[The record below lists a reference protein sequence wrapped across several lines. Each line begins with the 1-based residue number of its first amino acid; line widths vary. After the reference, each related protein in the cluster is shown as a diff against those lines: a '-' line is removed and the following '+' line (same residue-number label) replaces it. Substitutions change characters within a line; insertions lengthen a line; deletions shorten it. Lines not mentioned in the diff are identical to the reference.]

1 MRARPCYAGAMSTP
15 GEPAPPRPIEPVAST
30 GPVPMGPWLAAHA
43 IGLATLVLGVVG
55 FLVTSLTQEKFWATP
70 SWKLTVPFVVL
81 TVVGAVLSI
90 ARRERTLALPLLG
103 VGLAAA
109 AMVLGWFLI
118 MGIVI
123 VATALVILVLS
134 AVM

>member
-1 MRARPCYAGAMSTP
+1 MSTP
-15 GEPAPPRPIEPVAST
+15 GEPAPPRPIEPAT
-30 GPVPMGPWLAAHA
+30 AAGPTPLGPWLAAHA
-43 IGLATLVLGVVG
+43 FGLSTLVLGLVG
-55 FLVTSLTQEKFWATP
+55 FFVTSLTQEKFWATP
-70 SWKLTVPFVVL
+70 SWKLTVPFMVL
-81 TVVGAVLSI
+81 TVVGTVLTI
-90 ARRERTLALPLLG
+90 VRRERTIALPLLG